1 MKRSREVSI
10 VIGALF
16 EFGLIPPERLA
27 VTRFAVEE
35 GLKRMRSEKFHETH
49 KNDLIYDKIKAICE
63 EKSLSIRQ
71 VEVAAGLKNGAI
83 SKWNDS
89 SPTVKS
95 LKAVAD
101 VLKVKV
107 DKLIS

>member
-1 MKRSREVSI
+1 M
-10 VIGALF
+10 
-16 EFGLIPPERLA
+16 
-27 VTRFAVEE
+27 
-35 GLKRMRSEKFHETH
+35 H
-49 KNDLIYDKIKAICE
+49 IYDKIKAMCKE
-63 EKSLSIRQ
+63 RGMSVRQ
-71 VEVAAGLKNGAI
+71 LEVAAGLKNGAI

-89 SPTVKS
+89 SPTIKS

>member
-1 MKRSREVSI
+1 M
-10 VIGALF
+10 
-16 EFGLIPPERLA
+16 
-27 VTRFAVEE
+27 
-35 GLKRMRSEKFHETH
+35 H
-49 KNDLIYDKIKAICE
+49 IYDKIKELCE
-63 EKSLSIRQ
+63 EKGMSIRQ
-71 VEVAAGLKNGAI
+71 LEVSAGLKNGAI

-89 SPTVKS
+89 SPTIKS

>member
-1 MKRSREVSI
+1 M
-10 VIGALF
+10 
-16 EFGLIPPERLA
+16 
-27 VTRFAVEE
+27 
-35 GLKRMRSEKFHETH
+35 H
-49 KNDLIYDKIKAICE
+49 IYDKIKSICE
-63 EKSLSIRQ
+63 EKGMSVRQ
-71 VEVAAGLKNGAI
+71 LESAAGLKNGAI

-89 SPTVKS
+89 SPTIKN

>member
-1 MKRSREVSI
+1 MFCQEFCWTLSKRRE
-10 VIGALF
+10 GD
-16 EFGLIPPERLA
+16 
-27 VTRFAVEE
+27 
-35 GLKRMRSEKFHETH
+35 K
-49 KNDLIYDKIKAICE
+49 LIYDKIKEICE
-63 EKSLSIRQ
+63 ERGLSVRSI
-71 VEVAAGLKNGAI
+71 EIEAGLKNGAI

>member
-1 MKRSREVSI
+1 MY
-10 VIGALF
+10 
-16 EFGLIPPERLA
+16 
-27 VTRFAVEE
+27 
-35 GLKRMRSEKFHETH
+35 
-49 KNDLIYDKIKAICE
+49 IYDRIKEICE
-63 EKSLSIRQ
+63 EKDISVRQ
-71 VEVAAGLKNGAI
+71 LEIEAGLKNGAI

-89 SPTVKS
+89 SPTIKS

>member
-1 MKRSREVSI
+1 MSI
-10 VIGALF
+10 YKV
-16 EFGLIPPERLA
+16 EF
-27 VTRFAVEE
+27 F
-35 GLKRMRSEKFHETH
+35 LKGGYKL
-49 KNDLIYDKIKAICE
+49 LIYDRIKAICE
-63 EKSLSIRQ
+63 EKGISVRQ
-71 VEVAAGLKNGAI
+71 VETTAGLKNGAI

>member
-1 MKRSREVSI
+1 M
-10 VIGALF
+10 
-16 EFGLIPPERLA
+16 
-27 VTRFAVEE
+27 
-35 GLKRMRSEKFHETH
+35 H
-49 KNDLIYDKIKAICE
+49 IYDKIKAMCE
-63 EKSLSIRQ
+63 EKGVSVRQ
-71 VEVAAGLKNGAI
+71 VEAAAGLKNGAI

-101 VLKVKV
+101 VLKVKI

>member
-1 MKRSREVSI
+1 M
-10 VIGALF
+10 
-16 EFGLIPPERLA
+16 
-27 VTRFAVEE
+27 
-35 GLKRMRSEKFHETH
+35 H
-49 KNDLIYDKIKAICE
+49 IYDKIKAICE
-63 EKSLSIRQ
+63 ERGMSVRQ
-71 VEVAAGLKNGAI
+71 LEVAAGLKNGAI

-89 SPTVKS
+89 SPTIKS

>member
-1 MKRSREVSI
+1 MKISREVSI
-10 VIGALF
+10 VIDALS
-16 EFGLIPPERLA
+16 EFGLISPERLA
-27 VTRFAVEE
+27 VTRFAIEE
-35 GLKRMRSEKFHETH
+35 GLRRIRSEKFHETH
-49 KNDLIYDKIKAICE
+49 KNSLIYDKIKAICE

>member
-1 MKRSREVSI
+1 M
-10 VIGALF
+10 
-16 EFGLIPPERLA
+16 
-27 VTRFAVEE
+27 
-35 GLKRMRSEKFHETH
+35 
-49 KNDLIYDKIKAICE
+49 LIYDRIKAICE
-63 EKSLSIRQ
+63 EKGISIRQ
-71 VEVAAGLKNGAI
+71 VETTAGLKNGAI

>member
-1 MKRSREVSI
+1 M
-10 VIGALF
+10 
-16 EFGLIPPERLA
+16 
-27 VTRFAVEE
+27 
-35 GLKRMRSEKFHETH
+35 H
-49 KNDLIYDKIKAICE
+49 IYDKIKAICE
-63 EKSLSIRQ
+63 EKGMSVRQ
-71 VEVAAGLKNGAI
+71 LEVAAGLKNGAI

-89 SPTVKS
+89 SPTIKS

>member
-1 MKRSREVSI
+1 MCI
-10 VIGALF
+10 
-16 EFGLIPPERLA
+16 EFFLKKKGGNRL
-27 VTRFAVEE
+27 
-35 GLKRMRSEKFHETH
+35 H
-49 KNDLIYDKIKAICE
+49 IYDKIKELCE
-63 EKSLSIRQ
+63 EKGMSIRQ
-71 VEVAAGLKNGAI
+71 LEVSAGLKNGAI

-89 SPTVKS
+89 SPTIKS

>member
-1 MKRSREVSI
+1 M
-10 VIGALF
+10 
-16 EFGLIPPERLA
+16 
-27 VTRFAVEE
+27 
-35 GLKRMRSEKFHETH
+35 H
-49 KNDLIYDKIKAICE
+49 IYDKIKAMCE
-63 EKSLSIRQ
+63 EKGMSVRQ
-71 VEVAAGLKNGAI
+71 VEAAAGLKNGAI

-101 VLKVKV
+101 VLKVKI

>member
-1 MKRSREVSI
+1 M
-10 VIGALF
+10 
-16 EFGLIPPERLA
+16 
-27 VTRFAVEE
+27 
-35 GLKRMRSEKFHETH
+35 
-49 KNDLIYDKIKAICE
+49 LIYDKIKAICE

-101 VLKVKV
+101 VLKVKI

>member
-1 MKRSREVSI
+1 M
-10 VIGALF
+10 
-16 EFGLIPPERLA
+16 
-27 VTRFAVEE
+27 
-35 GLKRMRSEKFHETH
+35 H
-49 KNDLIYDKIKAICE
+49 IYDKIKAMCE
-63 EKSLSIRQ
+63 EKGMSVRQ
-71 VEVAAGLKNGAI
+71 LEVAAGLKNGAI

-89 SPTVKS
+89 SPTIKS

>member
-1 MKRSREVSI
+1 M
-10 VIGALF
+10 
-16 EFGLIPPERLA
+16 
-27 VTRFAVEE
+27 
-35 GLKRMRSEKFHETH
+35 H
-49 KNDLIYDKIKAICE
+49 IYDKIKEICE
-63 EKSLSIRQ
+63 EKGVSVRQ
-71 VEVAAGLKNGAI
+71 VEAASGLKNGAI

-89 SPTVKS
+89 SPTIKS

>member
-1 MKRSREVSI
+1 
-10 VIGALF
+10 L
-16 EFGLIPPERLA
+16 
-27 VTRFAVEE
+27 
-35 GLKRMRSEKFHETH
+35 
-49 KNDLIYDKIKAICE
+49 LIYDKIKAICE

-89 SPTVKS
+89 SPTIKS

>member
-1 MKRSREVSI
+1 M
-10 VIGALF
+10 
-16 EFGLIPPERLA
+16 
-27 VTRFAVEE
+27 
-35 GLKRMRSEKFHETH
+35 H
-49 KNDLIYDKIKAICE
+49 IYDKIKAICK
-63 EKSLSIRQ
+63 EKGMSVRQ
-71 VEVAAGLKNGAI
+71 LEMSAGLKNGAI

-89 SPTVKS
+89 SPTIKS

>member
-10 VIGALF
+10 VMDALS
-16 EFGLIPPERLA
+16 EFGLIIPERQA
-27 VTRFAVEE
+27 VTKFAVEE
-35 GLKRMRSEKFHETH
+35 GLKRIRSEKFRETH
-49 KNDLIYDKIKAICE
+49 KNDLIYDKIKTICE
-63 EKSLSIRQ
+63 EKGLSIRQ
-71 VEVAAGLKNGAI
+71 VETAAGLKNGAI
-83 SKWNDS
+83 SKWNES
-89 SPTVKS
+89 SPTIKG

>member
-1 MKRSREVSI
+1 M
-10 VIGALF
+10 
-16 EFGLIPPERLA
+16 
-27 VTRFAVEE
+27 
-35 GLKRMRSEKFHETH
+35 H
-49 KNDLIYDKIKAICE
+49 IYDKIKAMCE
-63 EKSLSIRQ
+63 EKGVSVRQ
-71 VEVAAGLKNGAI
+71 VEAAAGLKNGAI

-89 SPTVKS
+89 SPTIKS

>member
-1 MKRSREVSI
+1 M
-10 VIGALF
+10 
-16 EFGLIPPERLA
+16 
-27 VTRFAVEE
+27 
-35 GLKRMRSEKFHETH
+35 H
-49 KNDLIYDKIKAICE
+49 IYDKIKAMCE
-63 EKSLSIRQ
+63 ERGMSVRQ
-71 VEVAAGLKNGAI
+71 LEVAAGLKNGAI

-89 SPTVKS
+89 SPTIKS

>member
-1 MKRSREVSI
+1 V
-10 VIGALF
+10 VIFISTILSDAY
-16 EFGLIPPERLA
+16 
-27 VTRFAVEE
+27 
-35 GLKRMRSEKFHETH
+35 
-49 KNDLIYDKIKAICE
+49 LIYDKIKAICE